1 MGFVF
6 FFAKKK
12 KQIEAVAVTGS
23 EVSVSVRGF
32 TPVVDAHMHIQSNNC
47 CPLTLQWSVKATKI
61 FDKTAGIIAP
71 SRAVQSRKEI
81 ADTARGVLGK
91 LVTGR
96 FGGIGVFSTEMI
108 ARIITGAAKDKD
120 MPEDLYWVE
129 YDTEEEFRNAGA
141 EAAGR
146 KAGISTLTAG
156 TVDTLKEKFYVDA
169 EYYYRDKEPF
179 HMFYALPMDLSFA
192 HYWGVAG
199 IPIYLS
205 VKDDLFFINDFI
217 CLNTATTD
225 LGSRLYLRDDVLI
238 PEESSITRPVVV
250 HSAMSAA
257 EDTIHLFAK
266 RLPKDPWHGFSWT
279 DPPKIEERPLIVFD
293 GDQTL
298 ARQCAQKEYVHLV
311 ATAPDR
317 ENKKYEEYW
326 KQLWFHQ
333 ASAIRFP
340 FQLISFFHYDPRR
353 FAKSEK
359 EIEDKANAVCGKH
372 GFFTYRLDGNRNT
385 LALAPHPE
393 LNDRAFIRE
402 MLKKELR
409 TNDYVFKQLY
419 LHPKSENSLFW
430 GVKMYP
436 KLGYAP
442 DDFKQHPHLED
453 FYKACAENNIPITTH
468 TSPGGMDIADPYCFE
483 RYAGGVSK
491 ERYHHGDAQQFIIDR
506 YHNPARWE
514 EVLKKF
520 PALKINFAHFGGYDL
535 WKELDSAEKLYAK
548 GRAAA
553 KGYEEKLF
561 FDWICKI
568 GELSEKY
575 DNVYSDFSYH
585 ITPDPFLFQRTRERI
600 AENFIFILDKFP
612 ALKDRLMLGSDW
624 YMIEINKE
632 EGVGSYFSRMFK
644 LMRLVS
650 ESAGWDA
657 WHQFA
662 VVNPLRFLGLI
673 NDKKKS
679 EGPFEVDIEM
689 IKKYLGILRI
699 YFDDEKWNKKGNFPD
714 PSAVFEDK
722 REVIIDFFNEN
733 KNIKDSKNILQ
744 KKELLILSEK

>member
-1 MGFVF
+1 MGFQIF
-6 FFAKKK
+6 SAKKK
-12 KQIEAVAVTGS
+12 KKIEAVAVTGG
-23 EVSVSVRGF
+23 EVFVNVRGF

-71 SRAVQSRKEI
+71 LRTIQSRKEI

-120 MPEDLYWVE
+120 MTEDLYWVVF
-129 YDTEEEFRNAGA
+129 DSEEEYRRAGA

-156 TVDTLKEKFYVDA
+156 TVDSLQEKFYVDA
-169 EYYYRDKEPF
+169 EYYYRNKEPF
-179 HMFYALPMDLSFA
+179 HMFYAMPMDLSFA
-192 HYWGVAG
+192 HYWGLMG
-199 IPIYLS
+199 IPVYLS
-205 VKDDLFFINDFI
+205 LNDDLVFINDFVS
-217 CLNTATTD
+217 LNVDTTSE
-225 LGSRLYLRDDVLI
+225 GTKIRISDDVLI
-238 PEESSITRPVVV
+238 PAEAESRHITDLNG
-250 HSAMSAA
+250 
-257 EDTIHLFAK
+257 ETTLIHLFSK
-266 RLPKDPWHGFSWT
+266 RLSNDRWNDFSWT
-279 DPPKIEERPLIVFD
+279 DPPKIEGRPVIVFD

-298 ARQCAQKEYVHLV
+298 ARQCAQKEFVHLV

-359 EIEDKANAVCGKH
+359 EIEDKADAVCGKH
-372 GFFTYRLDGNRNT
+372 GFFTYRLDGNRNA
-385 LALAPHPE
+385 LALTPHTE
-393 LNDRAFIRE
+393 LNDKVFIRE

-409 TNDYVFKQLY
+409 TNDYVLKQLY
-419 LHPKSENSLFW
+419 LHPKSENGLFW

-442 DDFKQHPHLED
+442 DDFKNYPHLEE
-453 FYKACAENNIPITTH
+453 FYGTCARYNIPITTH

-483 RYAGGVSK
+483 RYDGWVAK
-491 ERYHHGDAQQFIIDR
+491 KRYHHGEAQQFIIDR

-514 EVLKKF
+514 AVLKKY
-520 PALKINFAHFGGYDL
+520 PALKINLAHFGGYDL
-535 WKELDSAEKLYAK
+535 WKEIDRAERLFTR

-553 KGYEEKLF
+553 KTYEEKLF
-561 FDWICKI
+561 FDWICRI

-575 DNVYSDFSYH
+575 DNVYSDLSYH
-585 ITPDPFLFQRTRERI
+585 ITPDPSIFQHTRERI
-600 AENFIFILDKFP
+600 AQNFVFILEKFP
-612 ALKDRLMLGSDW
+612 SLKDRLMLGSDW
-624 YMIEINKE
+624 YMIEINRE
-632 EGVGSYFSRMFK
+632 EGVGTYFSRMFK

-650 ESAGWDA
+650 ETVGYDA

-662 VVNPLRFLGLI
+662 VINPLRFLGLI
-673 NDKKKS
+673 DDKKGGK
-679 EGPFEVDIEM
+679 GPFEVDVEK
-689 IKKYLGILRI
+689 IKKYLGRMEG
-699 YFDDEKWNKKGNFPD
+699 YFNDKEWQWKGKFKESSDDFEK
-714 PSAVFEDK
+714 K
-722 REVIIDFFNEN
+722 REVIINLFNDN
-733 KNIKDSKNILQ
+733 KNIKDSKNILRE
-744 KKELLILSEK
+744 KELLILSEK